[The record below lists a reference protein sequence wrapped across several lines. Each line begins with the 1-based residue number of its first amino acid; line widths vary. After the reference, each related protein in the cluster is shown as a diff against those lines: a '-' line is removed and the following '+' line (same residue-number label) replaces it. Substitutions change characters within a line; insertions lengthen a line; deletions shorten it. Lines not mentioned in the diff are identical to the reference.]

1 MKHKLLLVLVVAG
14 IIVSSYLYLK
24 TYDPS
29 SVTCSVGEGC
39 ETVLSSH
46 YAKIFNFPVAGLG
59 ILWYLVA
66 LIFTWL
72 VYFRRIWSELP
83 IKIWA
88 CGGLAFS
95 LYLLYLE
102 KYVIGAYCTWCLVSL
117 GLVVLITVLIFVKTK
132 QNV

>member
-1 MKHKLLLVLVVAG
+1 MKHKLLLVFVVAG

-29 SVTCSVGEGC
+29 SVACSVGGGC

-59 ILWYLVA
+59 ILWYLGA
-66 LIFTWL
+66 LILTWL

-83 IKIWA
+83 LKIWA
-88 CGGLAFS
+88 GGGLAFS

-102 KYVIGAYCTWCLVSL
+102 KYVIRAYCTWCLVSL
-117 GLVVLITVLIFVKTK
+117 GLVVLIVTVIFAKK
-132 QNV
+132 R